1 MRINLLIYLEM
12 QTLSIRKI
20 LILKQYCHTS
30 HTHYQITTMQSASLI
45 IQLFLYGT
53 GHMRGLEHD
62 SQCFTTGE
70 PILSFFTLNLNIAS
84 AVAVLSSLLKT
95 PW

>member
-45 IQLFLYGT
+45 ILLFFYGT

-84 AVAVLSSLLKT
+84 AVAVLSSLLKK